1 MGWTQDQLKAIDYK
15 ERKNVLLSAAAGS
28 GKTTVLVERILRM
41 ITREVNPVSVSSL
54 LVLTFTEAAATE
66 MKQRIK
72 VAIRDAL
79 SKDPE
84 NKHLRQQ
91 SLLVSSASISTVD
104 SFCKRKLSEF
114 IHFTDLPADFSV
126 ISETEATVLLK
137 KAVDDVL
144 EKYYSNSEKL
154 PAFRDL
160 CTSVGNGKNNELLK
174 EILISLYKFSESM
187 PYPVNW
193 LSDSVKNY
201 KTYVEKGSLSEN
213 QEMLFQNEI
222 KELVFDGKKCLAEIA
237 KLLEEIP
244 KDHKYYGFYSA
255 ETEIVSGLL
264 EGLEKGNFK
273 DEDNSFKAYDFKRKV
288 ASQKT
293 YPTEELL
300 LDGLRDEIKKI
311 FEEITELLKAFSPLF
326 MSQTEN
332 TYKRV
337 KTLKNIILCIRRK
350 YKKFKRE
357 KGGLDFS
364 DLEHEFLKLIADK
377 DHNPTAVCLE
387 LRERYSEILLDEY
400 QDTNNIQDEIFRLIS
415 GDNKNI
421 FMVGDIKQSI
431 YKFRNAVPKLFTDK
445 YEEYNEN
452 KEDGEVICLSKNF
465 RSRDEVIN
473 TVNYVFSGL
482 MTKSLGDVSYDENE
496 CLVKGAEYPQPDNE
510 NDFETEFYLI
520 KDKDDD
526 IKRDIKEAEAQLI
539 SKRINE
545 LLASSFKVFDKRE
558 GKMRPVEFRDIVVLL
573 RNRSSALMIEA
584 VLERNGIPVYTDTGK
599 SYLSSREVSTVL
611 AFLSIIDNPYQDIP
625 LIATL
630 RSPIFSFTN
639 EELAKIR
646 LYNKKA
652 YFYDALVMA
661 KNDGNK
667 EAEYFLSELDYFRN
681 LAEEIGIYS
690 LILNLYE
697 RYNYTALVSLMKFP
711 EHRRA
716 NLRLLLMRAL
726 EFEKSK
732 LTGLFGFM
740 NYLES
745 IREDEKDLSPAK
757 VISESENVVRIMTI
771 HKSKGLEFPVVFLAD
786 TNHKFNTMDL
796 TKPILWHEQG
806 GISLVFSDVEKRIKY
821 PSPFEML
828 IKSIKRRELKSE
840 EMRLLYVA
848 LTRAKEK
855 LIITSAYPDIP
866 KKPKIPTLNAKKI
879 PVSSYL
885 KRANSMGSWLYSAL
899 ISHPFMRCV
908 REVFSCPED
917 IAGISANFR
926 LRAEIFEALDDYK
939 AIENENISFE
949 KSDKIIKLPARVME
963 MLSFSPENN
972 ENIPVK
978 MTVTEVK
985 RRLVD
990 NDDFAVSLMEAGN
1003 IYLKSKEEIS
1013 PSEKGTITHFVL
1025 QYIDE
1030 KSINSKDDIEKSLDI
1045 MQDKKI
1051 LSKAQREVADVDGIF
1066 AFFETEL
1073 GKRLRNSK
1081 RCEKEFSFYSK
1092 KQAGEIFETLSDEGK
1107 KKEILLQGTIDCFF
1121 EDRDGKLV
1129 LVDYKTDNVD
1139 KVMAG
1144 VRADEYRIQIECYR
1158 EALELIEERKVDE
1171 CYIYFLNCNETV
1183 RM

>member
-1 MGWTQDQLKAIDYK
+1 MGWTEEQLKAIDFK

-41 ITREVNPVSVSSL
+41 ITRRENPVSVSSL

-72 VAIRDAL
+72 IAIRDAL

-84 NKHLRQQ
+84 NMHLRQE
-91 SLLVSSASISTVD
+91 SLLVSSASISTID
-104 SFCKRKLSEF
+104 SFCKRKLSEY
-114 IHFTDLPADFSV
+114 IHFTDLPADFSI

-137 KAVDDVL
+137 KAVDEVL
-144 EKYYSNSEKL
+144 EKYYSKSDKH

-160 CTSVGNGKNNELLK
+160 CTSIGNGKNDELLK

-187 PYPVNW
+187 PYPVRW

-201 KTYVEKGSLSEN
+201 KLYIESGKLSEN
-213 QEMLFQNEI
+213 QEILFQNEI
-222 KELVFDGKKCLAEIA
+222 KELVSDGKKCLFEMSE
-237 KLLEEIP
+237 LLEEIP

-255 ETEIVSGLL
+255 EMEIVSGLF
-264 EGLEKGNFK
+264 EKLEKGNYK
-273 DEDNSFKAYDFKRKV
+273 DEDNSFKSYDFKRKV
-288 ASQKT
+288 SSQKT
-293 YPTEELL
+293 HPTEELL

-311 FEEITELLKAFSPLF
+311 FEEITEFLNAFSPLF
-326 MSQTEN
+326 MAHTEN

-364 DLEHEFLKLIADK
+364 DLEHEFLNLIADK
-377 DHNPTAVCLE
+377 EHNPTAVCKE
-387 LRERYSEILLDEY
+387 LRGKYAEILLDEY

-445 YEEYNEN
+445 YEEYREN
-452 KEDGEVICLSKNF
+452 KEDGALICLSKNF
-465 RSRDEVIN
+465 RSREEVIN

-496 CLVKGAEYPQPDNE
+496 SLVKGADYPQPESE

-526 IKRDIKEAEAQLI
+526 IKRDIKEAEAQFI
-539 SKRINE
+539 SKRITE
-545 LLASSFKVFDKRE
+545 LLSSSFKVFDKRE
-558 GKMRPVEFRDIVVLL
+558 GRMRPAEFRDIVVLL
-573 RNRSSALMIEA
+573 RNRSSALTIEA

-599 SYLSSREVSTVL
+599 SYLSSREVSTIL
-611 AFLSIIDNPYQDIP
+611 SFLSIIDNPYQDIP
-625 LIATL
+625 LIAVL
-630 RSPIFSFTN
+630 RSPVFSFTN
-639 EELAKIR
+639 EALAKIR
-646 LYNKKA
+646 VYNKKA

-681 LAEEIGIYS
+681 LAEERGIYS
-690 LILNLYE
+690 LILNMYE
-697 RYNYTALVSLMKFP
+697 RYNYMALVSLMKFP

-757 VISESENVVRIMTI
+757 VISESENVVRIMTM
-771 HKSKGLEFPVVFLAD
+771 HKSKGLEFPIVFIAD
-786 TNHKFNTMDL
+786 TNHKFNAMDL
-796 TKPILWHEQG
+796 TKPVLWHEQA

-821 PSPFEML
+821 PSPFEL
-828 IKSIKRRELKSE
+828 LLKSIKKRELKSE

-866 KKPKIPTLNAKKI
+866 KKAKIPTLNAEKN
-879 PVSSYL
+879 PVSFYL
-885 KRANSMGSWLYSAL
+885 KRANSMGSWLYSVL

-917 IAGISANFR
+917 MAGIRADFK
-926 LRAEIFEALDDYK
+926 LRAEIFEAMDDYK
-939 AIENENISFE
+939 TLDNENICTE
-949 KSDKIIKLPARVME
+949 KSGKIVKLSEEVLK
-963 MLSFSPENN
+963 MLSFNPKDD

-985 RRLVD
+985 RRLAD
-990 NDDFAVSLMEAGN
+990 IDDFAVSLMDAGN
-1003 IYLKSKEEIS
+1003 IYLKTREEIS

-1025 QYIDE
+1025 QYVDE
-1030 KSINSKDDIEKSLDI
+1030 KNIKTKEDIEKALDL
-1045 MQDKKI
+1045 MENRKI

-1066 AFFETEL
+1066 KFFETEL
-1073 GKRLRNSK
+1073 GKRLKDSK

-1092 KQAGEIFETLSDEGK
+1092 KQAGEIFDNLSEEGK
-1107 KKEILLQGTIDCFF
+1107 KKDILLQGTIDCFF
-1121 EDRDGKLV
+1121 EDKDGKLV

-1139 KVMAG
+1139 KFMAKM
-1144 VRADEYRIQIECYR
+1144 RAEEYKVQIECYR
-1158 EALELIEERKVDE
+1158 DALELIEERKVDE
-1171 CYIYFLNCNETV
+1171 CYIHFLNCNETV

>member
-1 MGWTQDQLKAIDYK
+1 MGWTEEQLKAIDYS

-41 ITREVNPVSVSSL
+41 ITRCENPVSVSSL

-72 VAIRDAL
+72 IAIREAL

-84 NKHLRQQ
+84 NKYLRQQ

-104 SFCKRKLSEF
+104 SFCKRKLSEY

-137 KAVDDVL
+137 KAIDDVL

-154 PAFRDL
+154 SAFREL
-160 CTSVGNGKNNELLK
+160 CTIVGNGKNDENLK

-187 PYPVNW
+187 PYPVRW
-193 LSDSVKNY
+193 LSDSVQNY
-201 KTYVEKGSLSEN
+201 RIYAEKGRLSEK
-213 QEMLFQNEI
+213 QELLFQNEI
-222 KELVFDGKKCLAEIA
+222 KEIVSDGKKCLVEMAE
-237 KLLEEIP
+237 LLEEIP

-255 ETEIVSGLL
+255 ETEILGGLL
-264 EGLEKGNFK
+264 EKLENGSFK
-273 DEDNSFKAYDFKRKV
+273 DEDNSFKSYDFKRKV

-293 YPTEELL
+293 YPTEELM
-300 LDGLRDEIKKI
+300 LDSLRDEIKKI
-311 FEEITELLKAFSPLF
+311 FEEIKEFLKVFSPLF
-326 MSQTEN
+326 MACTED

-350 YKKFKRE
+350 YKKLKRE

-364 DLEHEFLKLIADK
+364 DLEHEFLNLIADK
-377 DHNPTAVCLE
+377 DHNPTSVCQE

-445 YEEYNEN
+445 YEAYKKNE
-452 KEDGEVICLSKNF
+452 EDGEVICLSKNF
-465 RSRDEVIN
+465 RSRDEIIN

-496 CLVKGAEYPQPDNE
+496 CLVKGAEYPQPENE
-510 NDFETEFYLI
+510 SDFETEFYLI

-526 IKRDIKEAEAQLI
+526 IKRDIKEAEAQFI
-539 SKRINE
+539 SKRITS
-545 LLASSFKVFDKRE
+545 LLSSSFKVFDKRE
-558 GKMRPVEFRDIVVLL
+558 GRMRPVQFRDIVVLL

-599 SYLSSREVSTVL
+599 SYLNSREVSTIL
-611 AFLSIIDNPYQDIP
+611 SFLSIIDNPYQDIP
-625 LIATL
+625 LIAVL

-639 EELAKIR
+639 EHLAKIR
-646 LYNKKA
+646 VYNKKA

-661 KNDGNK
+661 GNDGNK

-681 LAEEIGIYS
+681 MAEESGIYS
-690 LILNLYE
+690 LILNIYE
-697 RYNYTALVSLMKFP
+697 RYNFTALVSLMKFP

-745 IREDEKDLSPAK
+745 IMEDEKDLSPAK
-757 VISESENVVRIMTI
+757 VISESENVVRIMTM

-786 TNHKFNTMDL
+786 TNHKFNAMDS
-796 TKPILWHEQG
+796 TKPVLWHEQG
-806 GISLVFSDVEKRIKY
+806 GISLVFSDIEKRIKY

-828 IKSIKRRELKSE
+828 LKSIKRRELKSE

-866 KKPKIPTLNAKKI
+866 KKPKIPTLNAKKT
-879 PVSSYL
+879 PVGSWL
-885 KRANSMGSWLYSAL
+885 KRENSMGSWLYSVL
-899 ISHPFMRCV
+899 ISHPYMRCV

-917 IAGISANFR
+917 MAGTRADFR
-926 LRAEIFEALDDYK
+926 LRAEVFEAMDEYK
-939 AIENENISFE
+939 ALANENISPE
-949 KSDKIIKLPARVME
+949 KSDKISKLPEKVLK
-963 MLSFSPENN
+963 MLSFNPGDN

-985 RRLVD
+985 RRLEY
-990 NDDFAVSLMEAGN
+990 NDEFAVSLMEAGN
-1003 IYLKSKEEIS
+1003 IYLKTKEEIS

-1030 KSINSKDDIEKSLDI
+1030 KGINSREDIEKAIDI

-1066 AFFETEL
+1066 NLYETEL

-1092 KQAGEIFETLSDEGK
+1092 KQAGEIFDNLSEDGK

-1121 EDRDGKLV
+1121 EDEDGKLV

-1139 KVMAG
+1139 KYMAKT
-1144 VRADEYRIQIECYR
+1144 RADEYRVQIECYR

-1171 CYIYFLNCNETV
+1171 CYIHFLNCNETV